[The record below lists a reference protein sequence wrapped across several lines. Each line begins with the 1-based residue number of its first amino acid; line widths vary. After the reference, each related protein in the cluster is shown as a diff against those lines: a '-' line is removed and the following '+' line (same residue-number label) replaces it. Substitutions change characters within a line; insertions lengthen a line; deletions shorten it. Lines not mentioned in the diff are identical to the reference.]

1 MSCECLPNLWFR
13 LNVDQLSVA
22 LDCMVSVKLF
32 CYFVCNVLSV
42 FSNVDGSRISS
53 IKNKDSCKR
62 LRSNS
67 VSHYLGNK
75 LCKMQRSDTPIK
87 INLKNRFK
95 WPLLTHL
102 FLTHSCSY
110 HVMTLWTDVYFW
122 CILWVPKNHC
132 ISHNSPHHAQL
143 QSTYKKCKMTL
154 HHVNKSHHYYSTPSH
169 SVSGKNEFF
178 LSWNYNKTKNNI

>member
-1 MSCECLPNLWFR
+1 MSCECLPNIWFR

-95 WPLLTHL
+95 WPLLTHS

-110 HVMTLWTDVYFW
+110 HVMTLWTDVFGVFYG
-122 CILWVPKNHC
+122 CPKTTAFHTTHPIMPNY
-132 ISHNSPHHAQL
+132 SPH
-143 QSTYKKCKMTL
+143 
-154 HHVNKSHHYYSTPSH
+154 
-169 SVSGKNEFF
+169 
-178 LSWNYNKTKNNI
+178 TKNVKWPFIILTNLITTTTSPRIQVSTVWPTKPN